1 VAERMTYPILITCPR
16 EIPPILAREVE
27 TLGLPVSATL
37 PAAVETSGTLEDCMR
52 LNLWLRT
59 AHRVLL
65 RLGSWNVRT
74 ADAMYEA
81 INSIAW
87 HEWIPANGYLSVV
100 SSIDTPQIDNTM
112 YANMR
117 CKDAIVD
124 QIRQRKGQRPDSG
137 PDTSQSVVF
146 LYWHDEVLMVYVD
159 TSGQPLSDRGYRMH
173 PAKAPMRETLA
184 AAVILSTRWSPEYPF
199 VNPMCGS
206 ATLGIEAA
214 LIAANIAPGSIRR
227 NMGLLHLLPFAP
239 DAWQRMRSQSRDQH
253 RNPGSKIV
261 CSDIDPRVVR
271 QARENARAAGV
282 DIALKVSDFRDVT
295 PVPSQP
301 SGGEHGPIIIVN
313 PEYGL
318 RLGDERALHGV
329 YHDIGDLFKQRFK
342 GYTGYIFTGNFAL
355 AKEIGLRSSKRKTF
369 WSADVECRLLEFEL
383 YEGTRKSYG
392 TATSARTT
400 DAHPS
405 SSAPENS

>member
-1 VAERMTYPILITCPR
+1 MTYPILITCPR

-27 TLGLPVSATL
+27 ALGLTVSAVL

-65 RLGSWNVRT
+65 RLGSFQVRT
-74 ADAMYEA
+74 VDDMYQV
-81 INSIAW
+81 INGIEW
-87 HEWIPANGYLSVV
+87 HEWIPADGYLSVV
-100 SSIDTPQIDNTM
+100 SSISTPQIDNTM

-124 QIRQRKGQRPDSG
+124 QIRERKGRRPDSG
-137 PDTSQSVVF
+137 PDNSQSVVF
-146 LYWHDEVLMVYVD
+146 LYWHDDSLMVYVD

-206 ATLGIEAA
+206 GTLGIEAA
-214 LIAANIAPGSIRR
+214 LIATNTAPGSIRR
-227 NMGLLHLLPFAP
+227 NMGLQHLLPFSAS
-239 DAWQRMRSQSRDQH
+239 AWQKLRLQALEH
-253 RNPGSKIV
+253 VKAPAGKIM

-282 DIALKVSDFRDVT
+282 RLDIAVADFRDVT
-295 PVPSQP
+295 PAKSTVA
-301 SGGEHGPIIIVN
+301 GGEQHGPIVILN

-318 RLGDERALHGV
+318 RLGDERSLRGV

-342 GYTGYIFTGNFAL
+342 GYTGYVFTGNFAL
-355 AKEIGLRSSKRKTF
+355 AKEIGLRSSKRITF

-392 TATSARTT
+392 QPTSTRTT
-400 DAHPS
+400 DEHPS
-405 SSAPENS
+405 SSAPANS

>member
-1 VAERMTYPILITCPR
+1 MTYPILITCPR

-27 TLGLPVSATL
+27 ALGLPVQKVL
-37 PAAVETSGTLEDCMR
+37 PAAVETSGTLDDCMR

-65 RLGSWNVRT
+65 RLGSWSARS
-74 ADAMYEA
+74 ADEMYEA
-81 INSIAW
+81 ITSLPW
-87 HEWIPANGYLSVV
+87 HEWIAADGYVSVV
-100 SSIDTPQIDNTM
+100 SSINTAQIDNTM

-124 QIRQRKGQRPDSG
+124 QIRSKKGSRPSSG

-146 LYWHDEVLMVYVD
+146 LYWHDDALMVYVD
-159 TSGQPLSDRGYRMH
+159 TSGQALSDRGYRMH
-173 PAKAPMRETLA
+173 PAKAPMRESLA

-199 VNPMCGS
+199 INPMCGS

-214 LIAANIAPGSIRR
+214 MIGANIAPGSIRR
-227 NMGLLHLLPFAP
+227 NMGLLHLLPF
-239 DAWQRMRSQSRDQH
+239 DKGAWNRLGSAA
-253 RNPGSKIV
+253 RNAQGTTRLEIH

-282 DIALKVSDFRDVT
+282 SINIAVRDFREVNRVESAEASEDSG
-295 PVPSQP
+295 PVV
-301 SGGEHGPIIIVN
+301 ILN

-318 RLGDERALHGV
+318 RLGDERSLRGV

-342 GYTGYIFTGNFAL
+342 GYTGYVFTGNFAL
-355 AKEIGLRSSKRKTF
+355 AKEIGLRSSRRMTF

-383 YEGTRKSYG
+383 YEGTKKAYG
-392 TATSARTT
+392 QVTSPQTT
-400 DAHPS
+400 DGHPP